1 LYFIRC
7 LLSIPAFK
15 TNGIDF
21 CNHSEIIN
29 YPSTHAEA
37 KEGITFAAMRFLF
50 LFLGL
55 YLLWLSFIPCSDSKD
70 CIAPVEVNISAANT
84 HQEHEH
90 SKEACTP
97 FCICSCC
104 AASSIFS
111 PVQKIQ
117 AGRLII
123 PGNPFTLYSVGLS
136 CETLHNIWQPPRLS

>member
-1 LYFIRC
+1 LRAGY
-7 LLSIPAFK
+7 P
-15 TNGIDF
+15 DF

-29 YPSTHAEA
+29 SPPAISEA
-37 KEGITFAAMRFLF
+37 KEDITFAIMRFLF

-104 AASSIFS
+104 AASSIYPAS
-111 PVQKIQ
+111 QKIQ
-117 AGRLII
+117 ADRIFS
-123 PGNPFTLYSVGLS
+123 PATSFTLYAVSIHS
-136 CETLHNIWQPPRLS
+136 ETLHNIWQPPRLS